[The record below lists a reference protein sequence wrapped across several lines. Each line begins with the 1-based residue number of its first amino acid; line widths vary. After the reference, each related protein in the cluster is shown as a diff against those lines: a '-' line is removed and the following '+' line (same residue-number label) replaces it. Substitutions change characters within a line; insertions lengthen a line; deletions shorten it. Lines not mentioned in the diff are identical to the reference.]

1 MGFQT
6 MISVWPRFV
15 KESRYYDFIKNKGW
29 FEQLADGT
37 PTNGLPYDRAGSDI
51 DTTNTEA
58 AKWYWGVT
66 RDEILSKGFD
76 AIWADE
82 TEPDLPPN
90 GSYFHVGP
98 GTEYFNIY
106 PLFHTA
112 AFYDGYRRD
121 RQQRAVILARD
132 SYLGAQ
138 RNGAMFWSSD
148 ISPTWDTLKRQIPT
162 GLDFAASGMAYW
174 SNDVGGWQ
182 YLPNQHHPEKT
193 PLLDPSDAR
202 DNVGG
207 YDDYPELYTRWFEY
221 GAFQPIF
228 RTHGSRRYNE
238 VWTYG
243 KQAEPILEKYLRLRY
258 ELLPYTYSLA
268 YKTYQDGAPYMRAL
282 FMDFPHDANV
292 ADIRD
297 EYMYGPAFLV
307 APVTEQGATRR
318 KVYLP
323 AGTDWYNYWTNEKV
337 RGGQTIEVSA
347 PIDVLPLFVK
357 AGSIIPTGE
366 QIDSTAQ
373 EQKIKSVKV
382 YAGANADFT
391 LYDDDGKTY
400 GYESKQGVKVTP
412 LHWDDAT
419 GKLLHQGAAR
429 WSVDDS
435 QIVQIVGR

>member
-1 MGFQT
+1 
-6 MISVWPRFV
+6 
-15 KESRYYDFIKNKGW
+15 
-29 FEQLADGT
+29 
-37 PTNGLPYDRAGSDI
+37 
-51 DTTNTEA
+51 
-58 AKWYWGVT
+58 
-66 RDEILSKGFD
+66 
-76 AIWADE
+76 
-82 TEPDLPPN
+82 
-90 GSYFHVGP
+90 
-98 GTEYFNIY
+98 
-106 PLFHTA
+106 
-112 AFYDGYRRD
+112 
-121 RQQRAVILARD
+121 
-132 SYLGAQ
+132 
-138 RNGAMFWSSD
+138 
-148 ISPTWDTLKRQIPT
+148 
-162 GLDFAASGMAYW
+162 MAYW

-182 YLPNQHHPEKT
+182 YLPNQHHPEKR

-221 GAFQPIF
+221 GVFQPVF

-243 KQAEPILEKYLRLRY
+243 RQAEPILEKYLRLRY

-268 YKTYQDGAPYMRAL
+268 HKTYQDGAPYMRAL

-307 APVTEQGATRR
+307 APVTDQGAVSR

-323 AGTDWYNYWTNEKV
+323 AGADWYNYWTNEKLP
-337 RGGQTIEVSA
+337 GGQTIEVSA

-391 LYDDDGKTY
+391 LYDDDGRTY
-400 GYESKQGVKVTP
+400 AYEAGQGVKVTS
-412 LHWDDAT
+412 LHWDDAAH
-419 GKLLHQGAAR
+419 KLSHQGAAR
-429 WSVDDS
+429 WSVADS
-435 QIVQIVGR
+435 QIVQVVGR